1 MRISSRGQYGL
12 RALAVLSTRHGNG
25 PVQVREIARAERLS
39 AKYLEQLLG
48 RLRTGGLVKSVRGA
62 RGGYTLAR
70 DPKEIRVRE
79 VLLLLEGSLA
89 PVGCVDEGGACGG
102 DGQDACSAH
111 GLWQGLHATVLTYLD
126 SFTLADFA
134 RATTTTRDAARPAEA
149 AEHAAAAAGALAPE
163 PAESELL
170 AATTRG

>member
-12 RALAVLSTRHGNG
+12 RALAVLAERHGGG

-70 DPKEIRVRE
+70 DPREIRVRE

-89 PVGCVDEGGACGG
+89 PTGCVDEGGRCG
-102 DGQDACSAH
+102 DGEGTCPAH
-111 GLWQGLHATVLTYLD
+111 GLWAGLHATILTYLD
-126 SFTLADFA
+126 SHSLADFV
-134 RATTTTRDAARPAEA
+134 RETTNTTNGTAAHAGDAGRVADAPANPAEA
-149 AEHAAAAAGALAPE
+149 V
-163 PAESELL
+163 ESELL
-170 AATTRG
+170 EATTRG